1 VVAFIH
7 KSKDAVMTKRMVLV
21 MLALG
26 LVFGAMFGWKSYQAQ
41 KMAALASLPPPPATV
56 AAADVQTEAWQPYLA
71 AVGSLVATQ
80 GILVTTEV
88 AGKVSEIRF
97 ESGQP
102 VEAGTMLLQIDDSVD
117 QAELAGI
124 VAERR
129 LAELQYKRRK
139 ELLGNKTISQ
149 SDVDEARLRLEN
161 ATAQLA
167 AKQAIIAKKRIT
179 APFSG
184 WLGIRQVDQ
193 GEYIQPGVAIVPLE
207 SLDPIY
213 VDFSLPERHL
223 DQLSVGQ
230 LVEIAVQAFPGESFT
245 GRISAMN
252 PGIDPGTRSQRLR
265 ATLENPR
272 DRLHP
277 GMFAEV
283 RTLLPQ
289 RPAVLTLPQTAITY
303 NPYGDSVFV
312 IQQDDSGTRV
322 QRRQVETGG
331 VRNGRVEIVQ
341 GLQAGERV
349 VIAGQVKLRNDQPVN
364 VDNSITLESQ
374 ITRP

>member
-1 VVAFIH
+1 
-7 KSKDAVMTKRMVLV
+7 
-21 MLALG
+21 
-26 LVFGAMFGWKSYQAQ
+26 
-41 KMAALASLPPPPATV
+41 
-56 AAADVQTEAWQPYLA
+56 
-71 AVGSLVATQ
+71 
-80 GILVTTEV
+80 V

-129 LAELQYKRRK
+129 LAELQYTRRK